1 MRMVVLWGLLVLLQL
16 QTLVGGHTLGR
27 PASSASELD
36 QLQDLLERFE
46 ETLAE
51 AVQAGD
57 SESDYEANEQEP
69 GHFGQEVNPE
79 QQRDR
84 QPLAGGRF
92 QSPVDSLS
100 RTASGRR
107 SHLLDL
113 LMSRRRAASCF
124 GARMDRIGN
133 SGGLGCNSGKG

>member
-1 MRMVVLWGLLVLLQL
+1 MATGTNSLFPP
-16 QTLVGGHTLGR
+16 H
-27 PASSASELD
+27 
-36 QLQDLLERFE
+36 QDLLERFE

-51 AVQAGD
+51 AVQAGEPE
-57 SESDYEANEQEP
+57 SEYAAGEQEAGQP
-69 GHFGQEVNPE
+69 GQDVTSE

-84 QPLAGGRF
+84 QALAGGRF

-113 LMSRRRAASCF
+113 LVSRRRAASCF

-133 SGGLGCNSGKG
+133 SGGLGCNNGKGKTSGGAVEAVWLHGDHGTEDRLQ

>member
-1 MRMVVLWGLLVLLQL
+1 MRGLFPP
-16 QTLVGGHTLGR
+16 H
-27 PASSASELD
+27 
-36 QLQDLLERFE
+36 QDLLERFE

-57 SESDYEANEQEP
+57 SQSDYEASEQEA
-69 GHFGQEVNPE
+69 GQLSQDVNAE

-92 QSPVDSLS
+92 PSPVDSLS
-100 RTASGRR
+100 RSASGRR

-113 LMSRRRAASCF
+113 LVSRRRAASCF

-133 SGGLGCNSGKG
+133 SGGLGCNNGKGKT

>member
-1 MRMVVLWGLLVLLQL
+1 M
-16 QTLVGGHTLGR
+16 
-27 PASSASELD
+27 
-36 QLQDLLERFE
+36 LERFE
-46 ETLAE
+46 ETLVE
-51 AVQAGD
+51 AVQDG
-57 SESDYEANEQEP
+57 DYEASEQEP
-69 GHFGQEVNPE
+69 GQVGQEVIPQ

-84 QPLAGGRF
+84 QPQEGGRF
-92 QSPVDSLS
+92 QAPVDNLS

-133 SGGLGCNSGKG
+133 AGGLGCNNGKGKTLNVQS

>member
-1 MRMVVLWGLLVLLQL
+1 MV
-16 QTLVGGHTLGR
+16 
-27 PASSASELD
+27 
-36 QLQDLLERFE
+36 QD
-46 ETLAE
+46 
-51 AVQAGD
+51 GD
-57 SESDYEANEQEP
+57 SESDYEASEQEQV
-69 GHFGQEVNPE
+69 GQEVNPQ

-84 QPLAGGRF
+84 QALAGGRF

-100 RTASGRR
+100 RSSSGRR

-133 SGGLGCNSGKG
+133 AGGLGCNNGKGKTLIGAR

>member
-1 MRMVVLWGLLVLLQL
+1 M
-16 QTLVGGHTLGR
+16 
-27 PASSASELD
+27 
-36 QLQDLLERFE
+36 LERFE

-133 SGGLGCNSGKG
+133 SGGLGCNSGKGKTSSHAIEAI